1 MVAKPVR
8 PIAPFVPPPLDNGK
22 LGGRTASEAFIG
34 DLEGKRPRV
43 GR

>member
-1 MVAKPVR
+1 MVARPVR

-22 LGGRTASEAFIG
+22 LGGSEAFIG